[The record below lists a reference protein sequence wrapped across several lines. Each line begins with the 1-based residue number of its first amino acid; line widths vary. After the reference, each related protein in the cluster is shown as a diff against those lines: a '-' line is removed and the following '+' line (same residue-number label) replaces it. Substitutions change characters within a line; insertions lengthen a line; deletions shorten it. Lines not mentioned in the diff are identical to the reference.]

1 MTAITHV
8 RYTVKAE
15 YAVQNQE
22 YVKQVVDELRTLG
35 RPDISYSVF
44 VEDDRRTFIHLLFC
58 ANEEAERAF
67 GRLQSQQVFQAALQE
82 SRPEGPTP
90 MTNLSLVS
98 STSNLP

>member
-1 MTAITHV
+1 MTVITHV

-15 YAVQNQE
+15 YSAQNQE
-22 YVKQVVDELRTLG
+22 YISRVVDELRTLDQ
-35 RPDISYSVF
+35 PDISYSVF
-44 VEDDRRTFIHLLFC
+44 VEDDRRTFVHLLLC

-67 GRLQSQQVFQAALQE
+67 GTLKSQQAFQAALQA